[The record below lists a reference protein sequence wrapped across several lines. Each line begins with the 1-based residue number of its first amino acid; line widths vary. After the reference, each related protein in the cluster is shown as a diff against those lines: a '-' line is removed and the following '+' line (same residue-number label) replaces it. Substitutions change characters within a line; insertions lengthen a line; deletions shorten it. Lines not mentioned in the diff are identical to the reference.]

1 MDTAATKS
9 TDLSQPLKEAPSN
22 RVQNSKVEAHGQCPP
37 LLFFQPETGEVI
49 AVPEQESVKLIAEI
63 GRWNSLVATLHDAN
77 AQVQFFEAQL
87 AELYDQPR
95 MRAPGEKEAVE
106 KNWEIAVEWQEEVLD
121 ACRNQITSLD
131 KIGSSGKRLVELIP
145 IPTSSGNSQTKTENK
160 PGDLKGGKYS
170 KELKGSWA
178 KGDKRVASKDWIRP
192 PMGSLVY
199 VASDKIE
206 SHWAKIKDP
215 KNMKWTEVVAK
226 DANGKRKIDNA
237 KLKEYATESIKKV
250 KLQSKDFIKL
260 EVNVD
265 GSLGAWATAW
275 NHDTANQF
283 SKKGKLAAGPI
294 TGDIELNAGAQFMRY
309 MYGGSLNASF
319 QPFKGDVSFRA
330 EGQAEIALAEAKAG
344 AVIYF
349 PCKDGW
355 MWTLPASLADK
366 GAKQK
371 DIDLGAVR
379 LMASLELKGVVGAS
393 IAAEVSLGIEVK
405 EGQLPLAKGKRTP
418 KRGKRRAKNVQVFG
432 PEEKLVVAGVDAGL
446 NAFAGAKADAEVKGA
461 IQWRNPEDQKK
472 NFEAFAE
479 VAPTVGGL
487 AGIGAGGK
495 LTIQYTS
502 GIFKVHADASICIGL
517 GAEGKIGFE
526 VNIKLL
532 AKFIKWFFY
541 QLYHAN
547 FQRLGYIEESAFT
560 AARDLLFIAINS
572 GELVEKQ
579 FGLLEQEID
588 NAIDAINNELAKAEA
603 RQKLARQILRD
614 PDALRYAPPETKG
627 MLIYQ
632 LSRYSGVD
640 WKKSGFGIG
649 DNFLLDQK
657 EAIKRILLWSHT
669 RSDCNNVIQHMTV
682 RGMKGSY
689 ATNLA
694 HLRRFLSSEAPRDL
708 DLPGIDTRHGK
719 DFDAWFNGLTAS
731 LKIDPTRGHPVARSD
746 GIVYALQRDGTGDHP
761 MFASTGDQA
770 FYA

>member
-1 MDTAATKS
+1 MDTTAS
-9 TDLSQPLKEAPSN
+9 TDLSQTLKEATSN

-206 SHWAKIKDP
+206 SHWVKIKDP
-215 KNMKWTEVVAK
+215 KKMKWTEVVAK

-265 GSLGAWATAW
+265 DSLGAWATAW

-344 AVIYF
+344 AAIYF

-432 PEEKLVVAGVDAGL
+432 PEDKLVVAGVDAGL

-461 IQWRNPEDQKK
+461 IQWRNPDDQKK
-472 NFEAFAE
+472 SFEAFAE
-479 VAPTVGGL
+479 VAPTLGGL
-487 AGIGAGGK
+487 AGVGAGGK

-502 GIFKVHADASICIGL
+502 GIFKAHADASICIGL

-526 VNIKLL
+526 ANIKLL

-547 FQRLGYIEESAFT
+547 FQRLEYVEKTAFE
-560 AARDLLFIAINS
+560 AARDLAFIAINT
-572 GELVEKQ
+572 GDAIEKQ
-579 FGLLEQEID
+579 FGLFEDDLRD
-588 NAIDAINNELAKAEA
+588 FVRAIDTALAKAEA
-603 RQKLARQILRD
+603 RQQLAARVLSD
-614 PDALRYAPPETKG
+614 PEALRYAPPETKG

-632 LSRYSGVD
+632 LSRHDGVD
-640 WKKSGFGIG
+640 WAKSGFGLG
-649 DNFLLDQK
+649 DNFLGAQK
-657 EAIKRILLWSHT
+657 EAIRRILGWSHT
-669 RSDCNNVIQHMTV
+669 RSDCNNVIQHMSA
-682 RGMKGSY
+682 KGTKGDFVDNY
-689 ATNLA
+689 V
-694 HLRRFLSSEAPRDL
+694 HIRRFLSSEAPRDFN
-708 DLPGIDTRHGK
+708 LPGIDSRHGK
-719 DFDAWFNGLTAS
+719 EFDNWYKRLTAN
-731 LKIDPTRGHPVARSD
+731 LKLEPTRGHPVVRNDSPT
-746 GIVYALQRDGTGDHP
+746 YALQRDGLGDHP
-761 MFASTGDQA
+761 LFASTGSRG

>member
-1 MDTAATKS
+1 
-9 TDLSQPLKEAPSN
+9 
-22 RVQNSKVEAHGQCPP
+22 
-37 LLFFQPETGEVI
+37 
-49 AVPEQESVKLIAEI
+49 
-63 GRWNSLVATLHDAN
+63 
-77 AQVQFFEAQL
+77 
-87 AELYDQPR
+87 
-95 MRAPGEKEAVE
+95 
-106 KNWEIAVEWQEEVLD
+106 
-121 ACRNQITSLD
+121 
-131 KIGSSGKRLVELIP
+131 
-145 IPTSSGNSQTKTENK
+145 
-160 PGDLKGGKYS
+160 
-170 KELKGSWA
+170 
-178 KGDKRVASKDWIRP
+178 
-192 PMGSLVY
+192 
-199 VASDKIE
+199 
-206 SHWAKIKDP
+206 
-215 KNMKWTEVVAK
+215 
-226 DANGKRKIDNA
+226 
-237 KLKEYATESIKKV
+237 
-250 KLQSKDFIKL
+250 
-260 EVNVD
+260 
-265 GSLGAWATAW
+265 
-275 NHDTANQF
+275 
-283 SKKGKLAAGPI
+283 
-294 TGDIELNAGAQFMRY
+294 MRY

-344 AVIYF
+344 AAIYF

-495 LTIQYTS
+495 LTIQYAG

-547 FQRLGYIEESAFT
+547 FQRLEYVEKDAFE
-560 AARDLLFIAINS
+560 AARDLAFIAINT
-572 GELVEKQ
+572 GEAIEKQ
-579 FGLLEQEID
+579 FGLQRKNLQD
-588 NAIDAINNELAKAEA
+588 LVDAIDEALAKAEA
-603 RQKLARQILRD
+603 RQQLAARVLSD
-614 PDALRYAPPETKG
+614 PEALRYAPPETKG

-632 LSRYSGVD
+632 LSRHDRVD
-640 WKKSGFGIG
+640 WAKSGFGLG
-649 DNFLLDQK
+649 DNFLHMQK
-657 EAIKRILLWSHT
+657 EAIRRILRWSHT
-669 RSDCNNVIQHMTV
+669 RADCNNIIQHMNAAGT
-682 RGMKGSY
+682 KGDFVDNY
-689 ATNLA
+689 V
-694 HLRRFLSSEAPRDL
+694 HIQRFLSSEAPRDL
-708 DLPGIDTRHGK
+708 NLPGIDSRYGRE
-719 DFDAWFNGLTAS
+719 FDNWYKGLTAN
-731 LKIDPTRGHPVARSD
+731 LKMEPTRGHPVVRNDSPT
-746 GIVYALQRDGTGDHP
+746 YALQRDGLGDHP
-761 MFASTGDQA
+761 LFASTGHRG